1 MFPLPVL
8 ALLLAIQSA
17 PSPQPL
23 PTPSTATPAPAT
35 APSPAPSPVATT
47 SPAAAPSPTAS
58 PSPLFAYVIDP
69 SPMPSGSP
77 QIVEVSINDRTLHA
91 GGMLLVKVTTSA
103 DVTVLFARTMGHQI
117 GIPFI
122 SPGVFAGQTQLP
134 QAIPAYF
141 LNRTYSV
148 DFVGTTAD
156 GRTATVTL
164 PIRLEH

>member
-23 PTPSTATPAPAT
+23 PTPSTAAPAPTT
-35 APSPAPSPVATT
+35 APTPAPSP
-47 SPAAAPSPTAS
+47 
-58 PSPLFAYVIDP
+58 FAYVIDP

-91 GGMLLVKVTTSA
+91 GGMLLVKVTTSL

-117 GIPFI
+117 GIPLI
-122 SPGVFAGQTQLP
+122 SPGIFAGQTQLP
-134 QAIPAYF
+134 LAIPSMF

-156 GRTATVTL
+156 GRTAIVTL